1 MEVEETPGWFTI
13 SNGILLVWE
22 GVCGLIIGDDIR
34 LFKIRNE
41 KVLNIDLHGL
51 QTSQIS
57 SDGYWECV
65 EISGN
70 LEDGS
75 TMFYYHA
82 DNTHNARLILEHL
95 TEVTCLD
102 IKSLTIRLDPDPLRL
117 FSPAQMS
124 NRLKMWALLGDEFC
138 SEFRLVLDHNMPL

>member
-1 MEVEETPGWFTI
+1 M
-13 SNGILLVWE
+13 
-22 GVCGLIIGDDIR
+22 
-34 LFKIRNE
+34 
-41 KVLNIDLHGL
+41 
-51 QTSQIS
+51 
-57 SDGYWECV
+57 

-70 LEDGS
+70 FEDGS

-82 DNTHNARLILEHL
+82 DNTHNARLILEVGPSITERPRSLAAAHDAFLQHL